1 MNKVLKARN
10 EDIAAA
16 MRGICD
22 AVGRLALVRDDITEV
37 RQSRLTTVHED
48 ALALGLERTVA
59 RLVDAAAAIPEE
71 FWMIMLQDNYVG
83 AEEVRQHVNATVRNA
98 IDNAQL
104 KVA

>member
-1 MNKVLKARN
+1 MNKVLKERSG
-10 EDIAAA
+10 DIAAA
-16 MRGICD
+16 MRGLCD
-22 AVGRLALVRDDITEV
+22 AVGRLSLVRDDVADV
-37 RQSRLTTVHED
+37 RQSRLTTAHED

-83 AEEVRQHVNATVRNA
+83 AEEVRKHVTATVRNA